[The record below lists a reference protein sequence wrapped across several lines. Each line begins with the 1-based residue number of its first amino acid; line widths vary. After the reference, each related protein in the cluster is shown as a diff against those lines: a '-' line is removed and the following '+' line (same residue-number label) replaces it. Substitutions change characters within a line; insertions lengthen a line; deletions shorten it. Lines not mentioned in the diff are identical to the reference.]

1 MDLRAEEII
10 DEPYALV
17 QKALLADPGKWLP
30 SLADD
35 AGKRLVTELAVHI
48 GGVRVARAVEV
59 EVAPPT
65 IYPDRSEI
73 FISWKAASMPSL
85 FPELDGLFELVAVD
99 ARRSRLSFEASY
111 EPPGR
116 LAGQLG
122 DQALM
127 HRVAEAP
134 VREFV
139 LRLPRPSVG
148 APMPSSRADSLGR
161 PAWVQANR
169 GSMGSARSKRPDLF
183 RGTIR

>member
-10 DEPYALV
+10 NEPYALV
-17 QKALLADPGKWLP
+17 QMALLADPWKWLP

-48 GGVRVARAVEV
+48 AGVRVARAVEV

-85 FPELDGLFELVAVD
+85 FPELGGLFKLVAVD

-127 HRVAEAP
+127 HRVTEAS

-139 LRLPRPSVG
+139 LRT
-148 APMPSSRADSLGR
+148 AQALGR
-161 PAWVQANR
+161 RANTVDQ
-169 GSMGSARSKRPDLF
+169 G
-183 RGTIR
+183 